1 MKKHILFGELV
12 SSKIKLYC
20 KYVMS
25 LISLDQTIYKKL
37 NPNAYLLEK
46 RRLQIELL
54 KLQEDVIKNNR
65 KICIA
70 FEGRD
75 TAGKSSAINF
85 FSEHLIPKNFRYVHL
100 GIPSKW
106 ESSHWFQRWQKVLPK
121 SGEIAFLD
129 RSWYTRAITE
139 PVMNYCNEKQYR
151 SFMNR
156 VNKWEDD
163 LAESGTEITKFYF
176 SLSQDQQKKRINAR
190 RNSQLKY
197 WKLSE
202 NDERIVT
209 KWDAFT
215 LYKEQMFNKTS
226 PDTSP
231 WIVINSNNKMIARLT
246 ALRFLLNKT
255 DYEKKKLLK
264 PVSWSK
270 DIANYSASLDGVIFN
285 NLNYQQYMSITKYS
299 DDT

>member
-1 MKKHILFGELV
+1 
-12 SSKIKLYC
+12 
-20 KYVMS
+20 MS

-37 NPNAYLLEK
+37 NPNAYALEK
-46 RRLQIELL
+46 RKLQIELL

-65 KICIA
+65 KLCIA

-75 TAGKSSAINF
+75 TAGKSSAIKF
-85 FSEHLIPKNFRYVHL
+85 FSEHLIPKNFSYVHL

-106 ESSHWFQRWQKVLPK
+106 ESSHWFQRWEKVLPDVN
-121 SGEIAFLD
+121 EIAFLD

-151 SFMNR
+151 TFMNR
-156 VNKWEDD
+156 VNDWEEN
-163 LAESGTEITKFYF
+163 LISNGTELTKFYF
-176 SLSQDQQKKRINAR
+176 SLSKDQQKKRIKAR
-190 RNSQLKY
+190 KNSELKY

-202 NDERIVT
+202 NDEQVVT

-215 LYKEQMFNKTS
+215 LYKEQMFEKTS
-226 PDTSP
+226 TQISP
-231 WIVINSNNKMIARLT
+231 WVVINSNNKMIARLT

-255 DYEKKKLLK
+255 KYENKKLLK

-270 DIANYSASLDGVIFN
+270 DIANYSASLDGVMFN
-285 NLNYQQYMSITKYS
+285 NLNYEQYISITKYS
-299 DDT
+299 DDV